1 MRPDPEDGL
10 VSVIAPVYRNADSL
24 DELHRRLV
32 AVLEGLG
39 RPFEL
44 VFVDD
49 ASPDDSGRVLRRL
62 ADADARVRVLTLV
75 RNEGQHCAVLRG
87 LAAARGDDLIV
98 LDSDLQ
104 DPPEAI
110 PSLLAAA
117 DSGVAAVFA
126 GRRGSYE
133 SAGRLRT
140 SHLFKRVNRLLC
152 GVPVDAGLFV
162 LLRRPLVE
170 RLLELSG
177 PPPHV
182 VSMIGLSGLRMH
194 SIPVERA
201 KRPLG
206 SSAYSARRRFAAATR
221 ALGWGLLWR
230 WSPLRRAWR

>member
-1 MRPDPEDGL
+1 MRPESEDGL
-10 VSVIAPVYRNADSL
+10 VSVVTPVYRTAESIE
-24 DELHRRLV
+24 ELHRRLV
-32 AVLEGLG
+32 DVLSALR

-49 ASPDDSGRVLRRL
+49 ASPDHAGKVLRRL
-62 ADADARVRVLTLV
+62 AGADGRVRVLALT
-75 RNEGQHCAVLRG
+75 RNEGQHRAVLRG
-87 LAAARGDDLIV
+87 LAAVRGDPVIV

-104 DPPEAI
+104 DAPEAI
-110 PSLLAAA
+110 PALFAAA

-126 GRRGSYE
+126 GRRGSYQ

-140 SHLFKRVNRLLC
+140 SRLFKRVNRLLC

-182 VSMIGLSGLRMH
+182 VSMIGLSGLRMR
-194 SIPVERA
+194 SIPIERVER
-201 KRPLG
+201 PSG
-206 SSAYSARRRFAAATR
+206 SSAYVAHQRIAAAMR
-221 ALGWGLLWR
+221 ALGWGFLWR
-230 WSPLRRAWR
+230 WSLLRRAWR